1 VLKAPVVGPPSMAS
15 PLGADDAQGASSFPC
30 IGCEGKNWRHGQAM
44 GRATINNKNTW
55 DAKRPEQQALKAPR

>member
-1 VLKAPVVGPPSMAS
+1 MAS
-15 PLGADDAQGASSFPC
+15 PLGADDAQGVSSFPC

-55 DAKRPEQQALKAPR
+55 DAKRPERQALKAPR